1 MYLKPRLIKK
11 SGYTVLCSISGGTMR
26 EKIIKE
32 ALAWYEK
39 QEENPNI
46 EDFVDLVIGKTADTV
61 MEHIQKE
68 FEDEFKKGV
77 LEHPYFI
84 SSEYYLELKLKD
96 VKNKFL
102 QDITQD
108 LKTTK
113 KEP

>member
-1 MYLKPRLIKK
+1 
-11 SGYTVLCSISGGTMR
+11 MR

-32 ALAWYEK
+32 ALNWYEEQDK
-39 QEENPNI
+39 HPNI
-46 EDFVDLVIGKTADTV
+46 EDFVDLVIDKTADSV
-61 MEHIQKE
+61 MDHIQKE
-68 FEDEFKKGV
+68 FEEEFKKGI

-102 QDITQD
+102 QDITSD

>member
-11 SGYTVLCSISGGTMR
+11 SGYTILCSISGDTMR

>member
-1 MYLKPRLIKK
+1 
-11 SGYTVLCSISGGTMR
+11 MR

-32 ALAWYEK
+32 ALTWYEQQDK
-39 QEENPNI
+39 NPDI
-46 EDFVDLVIGKTADTV
+46 EDFVDMVIGKTADNV
-61 MEHIQKE
+61 LEHIQKE

-102 QDITQD
+102 QDISKEV
-108 LKTTK
+108 KTTK